1 MKSEATCPVSVLVR
15 DDFSLHVV
23 SLSQVPL
30 ALKQK
35 MLPLGVGASTET
47 VLSQVLTS
55 WNSEYPGSIPSCAS
69 PSLSKT
75 IISIKKK
82 KKQTEK
88 DHVTDSS
95 SSGWVL
101 FLRRQRRTQI
111 KSELFNTARRTLR
124 VKPCSLPASSSVTSS
139 NRAGAALDSL
149 LTSIDSVLLGW
160 WRSSYFLGAGD
171 QVSQVMLVVKSL
183 PANAGDARS
192 TPGLG
197 RYPGVGNGNPLQ
209 YSCLANSMDREAW
222 RATVHGVAKSWT
234 LLEHRGIIFLYLL
247 FLCFY
252 SYLQTDLAFSMIG
265 DPFPSLLNSPG
276 PQACYPPAFMLH
288 CKNLLYCVSFPLYL
302 NTMRNGTMY
311 YF

>member
-1 MKSEATCPVSVLVR
+1 M
-15 DDFSLHVV
+15 
-23 SLSQVPL
+23 SQIP
-30 ALKQK
+30 
-35 MLPLGVGASTET
+35 LPLDGYYSLEGRGDLRQS
-47 VLSQVLTS
+47 L
-55 WNSEYPGSIPSCAS
+55 NS
-69 PSLSKT
+69 L
-75 IISIKKK
+75 
-82 KKQTEK
+82 
-88 DHVTDSS
+88 
-95 SSGWVL
+95 
-101 FLRRQRRTQI
+101 
-111 KSELFNTARRTLR
+111 TARRTLR

-149 LTSIDSVLLGW
+149 LTPMDSVLLGW

-171 QVSQVMLVVKSL
+171 QVSQVMLVVKNL
-183 PANAGDARS
+183 PANAGDAGS
-192 TPGLG
+192 IPGLG

>member
-1 MKSEATCPVSVLVR
+1 M
-15 DDFSLHVV
+15 
-23 SLSQVPL
+23 
-30 ALKQK
+30 
-35 MLPLGVGASTET
+35 
-47 VLSQVLTS
+47 
-55 WNSEYPGSIPSCAS
+55 
-69 PSLSKT
+69 
-75 IISIKKK
+75 
-82 KKQTEK
+82 
-88 DHVTDSS
+88 
-95 SSGWVL
+95 
-101 FLRRQRRTQI
+101 
-111 KSELFNTARRTLR
+111 
-124 VKPCSLPASSSVTSS
+124 
-139 NRAGAALDSL
+139 
-149 LTSIDSVLLGW
+149 TSIDSVLLGW

-276 PQACYPPAFMLH
+276 PQACYPPAFMLY